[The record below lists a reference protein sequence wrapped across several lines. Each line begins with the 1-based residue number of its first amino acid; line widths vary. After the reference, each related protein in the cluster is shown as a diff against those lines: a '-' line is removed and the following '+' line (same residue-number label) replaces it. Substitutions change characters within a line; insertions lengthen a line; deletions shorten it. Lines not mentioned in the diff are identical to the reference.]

1 MHPMKSIFLAMMIV
15 IAYSESEGS
24 GQESPKTSN
33 SLGQSTSGEKV
44 STPKMAS
51 FSVTK
56 FLEWRVQSDALP

>member
-24 GQESPKTSN
+24 GQESPKT
-33 SLGQSTSGEKV
+33 LGQSTSGEKV

-56 FLEWRVQSDALP
+56 FLESSEK

>member
-1 MHPMKSIFLAMMIV
+1 MMIV

-24 GQESPKTSN
+24 GQESPKT
-33 SLGQSTSGEKV
+33 LGQSTSGEKV

-56 FLEWRVQSDALP
+56 FLEWRVQRCSGAALL